1 MSIVAGLFRQVAP
14 GLIDNLEAQGLFKG
28 VSRSTPSLTPEMF
41 IGGEGISNLGR
52 QGLVD
57 ADALTATMAK
67 AEEDWFKI
75 PSEEWNKMYG
85 SSGLAIDPVAGKAML
100 EISDKNVAVQKGVDL
115 NTLPENEFLG
125 FDEVFKA
132 DTLKKAYPSMADI
145 KVGFVDDRASPRLAA
160 FDPASDSILF
170 NRQHPEWRSKG
181 NDPVKTALHEVQ
193 HYVQGRELFT
203 GGESFTGVLQASQ
216 PYQESLKQLDS
227 LVATSTKEVM
237 RFAKENKKL
246 GFTLDNVQ
254 DAVTALVKRD
264 GLSVDTALTK
274 AFAGRKNLAETMLV
288 AAQQYPQLAQI
299 INAKQMNSDALKQAQ
314 ADYMRVAGETFAR
327 QTEQRRGM
335 SADERMAMPAMRAIN
350 TDPTNKKFGI
360 NTENLTAPTLATQ
373 APQQQAFADPFAMQ
387 IPQSTI
393 PEGM

>member
-28 VSRSTPSLTPEMF
+28 VGVGRATPSLTPEMF

-115 NTLPENEFLG
+115 NSLPENEFLG

-132 DTLKKAYPSMADI
+132 ETLKKAYPEIEDI
-145 KVGFVDDRASPRLAA
+145 KVGFVDDPTSPRLAA

-193 HYVQGRELFT
+193 HFIQGKEMFT
-203 GGESFTGVLQASQ
+203 AGESFTGVLQASQ

-227 LVATSTKEVM
+227 LVATSTPEVM

-246 GFTLDNVQ
+246 GFTVDNVQ
-254 DAVTALVKRD
+254 DAITSLVKRD
-264 GLSVDTALTK
+264 GLSVDTALKK
-274 AFAGRKNLAETMLV
+274 AFGGRKNLAETMLV
-288 AAQQYPQLAQI
+288 AAQEYPQLAQI
-299 INAKQMNSDALKQAQ
+299 INAKQMNSDALRQAQ
-314 ADYMRVAGETFAR
+314 ADYMKVAGETFAR

-350 TDPTNKKFGI
+350 TDPINQQFGI
-360 NTENLTAPTLATQ
+360 NTGNLTAPTMATQ
-373 APQQQAFADPFAMQ
+373 QQSFADPFAMQ
-387 IPQSTI
+387 VPQSTI